1 VKIVRLNFLTK
12 RGPACLYARAKDRA
26 LGEQACRPC
35 KTPHLEVRPV
45 SGRTTAS
52 PRGPVLVVL
61 GADRIM
67 RALQQAWAQLELTG
81 AEGRAPRAPLGV
93 LDVPLAGPG
102 TCWRLPTP
110 RAHSQ
115 RLWEAVGPPLPEPL
129 LQRKARVV
137 PRKPGPERRTKR
149 KNTNVSAHEPLP

>member
-1 VKIVRLNFLTK
+1 VHAEALHEAAQLEGGAGRTTALPRAVA
-12 RGPACLYARAKDRA
+12 GPACLYARAKDRA

-52 PRGPVLVVL
+52 PRGLVLVVL

-102 TCWRLPTP
+102 TCWRLPNAASPLT
-110 RAHSQ
+110 A
-115 RLWEAVGPPLPEPL
+115 LVGGCRPPSAGAPPPAEGSGSPE
-129 LQRKARVV
+129 KTGA
-137 PRKPGPERRTKR
+137 
-149 KNTNVSAHEPLP
+149 